1 MSVAH
6 KKEEHIDVE
15 VVPGGDDN
23 EVDEVV
29 PGDAISSSLSV
40 MALFPFKPWK
50 TTAWVKNH
58 LL

>member
-23 EVDEVV
+23 EVGEVV

-40 MALFPFKPWK
+40 LALFPLKPWK
-50 TTAWVKNH
+50 TTA
-58 LL
+58 